1 VAAVPDLHLL
11 KEHLERLTRE
21 LMGVKKIAIRLETI
35 DKEKADRAGRD
46 LMSASEEIS
55 QKWEDPPA
63 VEEIRLQ
70 REKKW

>member
-1 VAAVPDLHLL
+1 MQDLHLL
-11 KEHLERLTRE
+11 KEHLDRMTQE
-21 LMGVKKIAIRLETI
+21 LMEVKKIAIRLETI
-35 DKEKADRAGRD
+35 DQEKAERAWKD

-55 QKWEDPPA
+55 QKWEDPSA

>member
-1 VAAVPDLHLL
+1 VQDLHLL
-11 KEHLERLTRE
+11 KEHLDRMTQE
-21 LMGVKKIAIRLETI
+21 LMEVEKIAIRLETI
-35 DKEKADRAGRD
+35 DQEKAERAWKD

-55 QKWEDPPA
+55 QKWEGPSA

>member
-1 VAAVPDLHLL
+1 VQDLHLL
-11 KEHLERLTRE
+11 KEHLERMTQE
-21 LMGVKKIAIRLETI
+21 LMEVEKIAIRLETI
-35 DKEKADRAGRD
+35 DQEKAERAWKD

-55 QKWEDPPA
+55 QKWEGPSA